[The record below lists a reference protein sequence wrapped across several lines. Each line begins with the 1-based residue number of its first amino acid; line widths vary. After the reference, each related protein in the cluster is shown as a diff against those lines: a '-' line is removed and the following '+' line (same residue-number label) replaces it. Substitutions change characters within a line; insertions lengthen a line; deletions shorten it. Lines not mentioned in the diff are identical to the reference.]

1 VLILLFVNS
10 TIFGQTQS
18 EEDGN
23 NVYIPVEIYLESNDN
38 AIEEGE
44 NEVNVKSLIQEYAE
58 IMAIPKDERT
68 VEQWD
73 RTNEILFLIYFNADL
88 RIAFEELAGQIDTYN
103 QLIDRMMAII
113 EDLEELYKKELETYN
128 ALLKIQENL
137 TSIYENYSGLG
148 NKYSFHMFFSAGYT
162 INLGLNLGAGF
173 IIPITERIFIGGMF
187 DVSTD
192 FRSTTYF
199 TVDFLFGFRF

>member
-1 VLILLFVNS
+1 MLSMNCIAY
-10 TIFGQTQS
+10 GQTQQTDN
-18 EEDGN
+18 DGTS
-23 NVYIPVEIYLESNDN
+23 VFIPVEVYLEGGNEL
-38 AIEEGE
+38 IEEGNDE
-44 NEVNVKSLIQEYAE
+44 DINIKELIAEYAE

-88 RIAFEELAGQIDTYN
+88 KSAFEELAGQIETYN
-103 QLIDRMMAII
+103 QLVDRMFEII
-113 EDLEELYKKELETYN
+113 EELEELYKKELETYN
-128 ALLKIQENL
+128 ALVEIQDNL

-148 NKYSFHMFFSAGYT
+148 NKYSFYMFFSAGYT

-173 IIPITERIFIGGMF
+173 IIPLTDRIFIGGMF

-192 FRSTTYF
+192 FTSTTYF